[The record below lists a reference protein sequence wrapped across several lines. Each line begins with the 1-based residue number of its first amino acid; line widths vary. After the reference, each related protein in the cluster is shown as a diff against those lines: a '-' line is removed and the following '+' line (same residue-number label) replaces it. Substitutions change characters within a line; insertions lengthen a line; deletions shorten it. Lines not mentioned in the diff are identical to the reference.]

1 MQIEERPPRT
11 EPSPFVQLVGGLKCL
26 AGGFDVHE
34 GDGDGVGRLSR
45 AIFTRQ
51 RLDALHWA
59 VPVSKKI
66 RLVGDHIEV
75 GRLGWEGV
83 GKWCQ

>member
-34 GDGDGVGRLSR
+34 GDGDGIGRLSR

-66 RLVGDHIEV
+66 WLVGENI
-75 GRLGWEGV
+75 GGGMLGWGWG